1 MIDPVTLTVAALVRA
16 LIMASAKGAGEAAG
30 ADAYRVMK
38 AKIVKKYPAASS
50 SIESLERDPQSRER
64 QEHVDATLRSLG
76 GAHDP
81 ELARLADQLVAA
93 IQGDDESSPDSGYP
107 GNGYTGDPYADDR
120 VAQAQRTAGVGA
132 VRQTLDVHVR
142 RLSEIRSRY
151 LLDDSSLLSSQ
162 ISRATDLPGEVRS
175 ELAALH
181 GRIRQIIGQVAWNIE
196 TGRYQDTENLVQTLP
211 GRSERERAAR
221 LVQADKSICVSYET
235 LRLTVEFFSDLN
247 SQVLERIERES
258 SAQRQSHAMFGNA
271 VMIYELADFMIGFIR
286 DFAPAGLFELDAL
299 HEDALERIRK
309 AQEGQKR
316 LAAMA
321 QQEGIEPGVRSSILE
336 DVRQRDAALELL
348 QKEWASY
355 VAQTKQLHG
364 RIGEVQNKIPTLEL
378 IRENA
383 RIQLDVLELVA
394 MLRFLRQNAEAVR
407 AAVRT
412 LHGLRLVPLTPDRVR
427 KLLGP
432 GE

>member
-50 SIESLERDPQSRER
+50 SIDSLEREPESRER
-64 QEHVDATLRSLG
+64 QDRVAATLRSLG
-76 GAHDP
+76 GANDP
-81 ELARLADQLVAA
+81 ELARLADELVAA
-93 IQGDDESSPDSGYP
+93 IEGGYP
-107 GNGYTGDPYADDR
+107 GNADNGYPANGYADDR

-132 VRQTLDVHVR
+132 VRETLDAHVR
-142 RLSEIRSRY
+142 SLSEIRSRY

-162 ISRATDLPGEVRS
+162 ISRVTDLPGEVRS
-175 ELAALH
+175 ELSALH

-235 LRLTVEFFSDLN
+235 LRLTVEFFSELN
-247 SQVLERIERES
+247 SQVLARIEQEP
-258 SAQRQSHAMFGNA
+258 SAQRQSQSMFGNA

-286 DFAPAGLFELDAL
+286 NFAPSGLFELDAL

-309 AQEGQKR
+309 AQDGQKR
-316 LAAMA
+316 LVTMA
-321 QQEGIEPGVRSSILE
+321 QQDGIEPSVRNSILE

-364 RIGEVQNKIPTLEL
+364 RIGEVQDKVPTLEL